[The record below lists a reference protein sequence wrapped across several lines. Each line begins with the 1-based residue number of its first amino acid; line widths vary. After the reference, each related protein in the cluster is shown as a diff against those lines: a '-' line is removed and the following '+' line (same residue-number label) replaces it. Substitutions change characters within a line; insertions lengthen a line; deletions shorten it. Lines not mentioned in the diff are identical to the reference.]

1 MYLYPS
7 LKTCITMATNKH
19 AAIRYKVLDICLSNR
34 ARKFTF
40 EDLLHACNE
49 ALQEINPDDAGIGIR
64 TLRDDLKHMRS
75 AEGWNAPIETYR
87 HGSKTC
93 YRYADPDFS
102 ISSQPLKQEE
112 MEQLKAAMEMLS
124 RFEGLPQ
131 FEWVNEL
138 MPKLTQSFLLEKR
151 EKPII
156 SFDTNQYLTG
166 LDRLGSLFHD
176 ILYKR
181 VLNITYQ
188 SYRNPEPI
196 QMVVHPYHLRQY
208 NNRWFLFGL
217 HNDLQKISTLALDR
231 IVDTE
236 ENTDVPYTE
245 STLFDPNDYFE
256 DIIGVSRMEGSQ
268 LQRIVLFFRKDAA
281 PYVLSKPLHGSQKV
295 VSRSEEGATVSIEV
309 IPNFELET
317 VILSHGER
325 VKVLEPEDFRLKIEE
340 RLREALG

>member
-40 EDLLHACNE
+40 EDLLNACNE

-64 TLRDDLKHMRS
+64 TLRDDLKHM
-75 AEGWNAPIETYR
+75 
-87 HGSKTC
+87 
-93 YRYADPDFS
+93 
-102 ISSQPLKQEE
+102 
-112 MEQLKAAMEMLS
+112 
-124 RFEGLPQ
+124 
-131 FEWVNEL
+131 
-138 MPKLTQSFLLEKR
+138 
-151 EKPII
+151 
-156 SFDTNQYLTG
+156 
-166 LDRLGSLFHD
+166 
-176 ILYKR
+176 
-181 VLNITYQ
+181 LNITYQ

-196 QMVVHPYHLRQY
+196 QMVIHPYHLRQY

-236 ENTDVPYTE
+236 ENTQVPYTE

-295 VSRSEEGATVSIEV
+295 ISRSEEGATVSIEV

-325 VKVLEPEDFRLKIEE
+325 VKVLEPEDFRLKIEQ
-340 RLREALG
+340 RFSCSLRA